1 MDDDLNTSAAL
12 AALFDLVKGGNT
24 ALSSSTIT
32 KGDAAAFRE
41 AIDRMNSVFGV
52 FGRSEKLTLDEEVE
66 KLIQER
72 KDARGRRDFARA
84 DAIRGELDARNIVL
98 EDTPS
103 GTRWRRK

>member
-1 MDDDLNTSAAL
+1 MNT
-12 AALFDLVKGGNT
+12 
-24 ALSSSTIT
+24 
-32 KGDAAAFRE
+32 
-41 AIDRMNSVFGV
+41 VFGV

-72 KDARGRRDFARA
+72 RGCPRETRLRPIA
-84 DAIRGELDARNIVL
+84 DEIRVELDARDIVL